1 MKSLKGYLFI
11 LGSSLFWG
19 VSATVAKFLF
29 SRNVDVVILTQT
41 RLTISFLLMA
51 AAFLL
56 FRRDLLVINLRDLY
70 KFFLLG
76 VIGELG
82 SMFTYYF
89 TIEQT
94 NVATAILLQYLAP
107 LFVLAYAAIS
117 RTERLTALKVT
128 LGFFSFAG
136 CLLAIAGNDLSVVT
150 LNRMGLL
157 SGLCSACCWGF
168 SNVWLRHLLKSY
180 TIWTALVYSLFFAS
194 ACSMFLNPPW
204 HIVAANYS
212 GSEWLTFLVF
222 SVVSILIPEIFFF
235 SGIKYLTASTAIIT
249 AAMEPVIA
257 ILSAYLFLQEILA
270 PVQIAGALMVI
281 LTVII
286 LQNKHDPIAEL
297 QP

>member
-11 LGSSLFWG
+11 IGSSLFWG

-41 RLTISFLLMA
+41 RLTIPFILMA

-56 FRRDLLVINLRDLY
+56 FRRDLLVINPRDLY
-70 KFFLLG
+70 KFALLG
-76 VIGELG
+76 VIGEVG
-82 SMFTYYF
+82 SMFTYYY

-107 LFVLAYAAIS
+107 LFVLGYAAVS
-117 RTERLTALKVT
+117 GSERLTALKVM
-128 LGFFSFAG
+128 LGLLSFAG
-136 CLLAIAGNDLSVVT
+136 CALAIAGRDLSVVT

-168 SNVWLRHLLKSY
+168 SNVWLRHVLKSY
-180 TIWTALVYSLFFAS
+180 SIWTALVYSLFFAS
-194 ACSMFLNPPW
+194 AFSMFLNPPW
-204 HIVAANYS
+204 HIVAAGYS
-212 GSEWLTFLVF
+212 GPEWLIFFVF
-222 SVVSILIPEIFFF
+222 AVSSILIPEIFFF

-257 ILSAYLFLQEILA
+257 IVSAYIFLHEILA
-270 PVQIAGALMVI
+270 PVQIAGALLVI
-281 LTVII
+281 LTVVV
-286 LQNKHDPIAEL
+286 LQNRHDPVAEL
-297 QP
+297 QL

>member
-11 LGSSLFWG
+11 LGASLFWG
-19 VSATVAKFLF
+19 VSATAAKFLF

-41 RLTISFLLMA
+41 RLTFPFLIMA

-56 FRRDLLVINLRDLY
+56 FRRDLLVIRPRDLY
-70 KFFLLG
+70 KFALLG
-76 VIGELG
+76 VIGGVG
-82 SMFTYYF
+82 STFTYYY

-117 RTERLTALKVT
+117 RTERLTAFKVM
-128 LGFFSFAG
+128 LGLLSCAG
-136 CLLAIAGNDLSVVT
+136 CLLAIAGNDFSVVK
-150 LNRMGLL
+150 LNRTGLL

-168 SNVWLRHLLKSY
+168 TNVWLRHVLKSY

-204 HIVAANYS
+204 HIAAANYS
-212 GSEWLTFLVF
+212 GAEWLTFLVF
-222 SVVSILIPEIFFF
+222 GVVSILIPEIFYF

-249 AAMEPVIA
+249 ATMEPVIA
-257 ILSAYLFLQEILA
+257 ILSAYLFLREILA

-286 LQNKHDPIAEL
+286 LQNKHVPIAEL